1 MDFFRI
7 PYMHHRIADFRFFV
21 KFHRSW
27 PAFHSENIFCDFTF
41 IQLCAAT
48 WDSTVY
54 SPRVLSPCVTRPSPS
69 LFPSLPFLSLLF
81 PSSLSSLPSLTA
93 VRMWLCR
100 QQLLRVKRHRE
111 KMAVKIQT
119 GVCVCWCLLMC
130 VLCCMRMY
138 LCDVFISCTNPCV
151 SLFSFFLLPHP
162 SLPPSPSLPSPLNLL
177 SSLTSLTPL
186 FFLTAVRMWLC
197 RQQLLRV
204 KCHRE
209 KMAVKIQTGVCWCL
223 LMCFCV
229 VCVCTCVIYLYHAR
243 TLVSRILSFLF
254 SSPSSSFSSPFSL
267 SSVSSLSSLFSLSSP
282 SPPLFPH
289 SCKNVAMQATA
300 AENETP
306 QRKDGCQNSNRCVQR
321 MWSCDSVL

>member
-7 PYMHHRIADFRFFV
+7 PYMHHRIADFRFVV

-27 PAFHSENIFCDFTF
+27 PAVHSENSFCDFTF

-81 PSSLSSLPSLTA
+81 PSSLSSLPS
-93 VRMWLCR
+93 
-100 QQLLRVKRHRE
+100 
-111 KMAVKIQT
+111 
-119 GVCVCWCLLMC
+119 
-130 VLCCMRMY
+130 
-138 LCDVFISCTNPCV
+138 
-151 SLFSFFLLPHP
+151 
-162 SLPPSPSLPSPLNLL
+162 
-177 SSLTSLTPL
+177 
-186 FFLTAVRMWLC
+186 LTAVRMWLC

-300 AENETP
+300 AESEMS
-306 QRKDGCQNSNRCVQR
+306 QRKDGCQNSNRCVLMFAYVFLCCMR
-321 MWSCDSVL
+321 MYLCDIFISCTNPCVSHPFFSFFFSFLILLFPLLPLFRFLPLLTLLPLFSLAPSFPSQL